1 MISKISDLGIKK
13 IIVIEAALTCFMF
26 VWCGCEIKGLS
37 IMHFIHVIRLIVFAY
52 LIIWGTKLNIITDKN
67 NLLCPIAIYR
77 YAPLVMIGIPSF
89 VYGVIDFIKLIIEK
103 EFLDNS
109 MNICGGIFML
119 YIGCRAVE
127 IFKENEGKYLK

>member
-1 MISKISDLGIKK
+1 MIKKISNLGIKK
-13 IIVIEAALTCFMF
+13 LIGVEVLLLCFMF
-26 VWCGCEIKGLS
+26 IWCGCEVKGLS
-37 IMHFIHVIRLIVFAY
+37 IMHFIYAICLIGFAC
-52 LIIWGTKLNIITDKN
+52 LVIWGAKLNIITDTS
-67 NLLCPIAIYR
+67 NLLCPISIYQ
-77 YAPLVMIGIPSF
+77 YGSLIMIGVPMF
-89 VYGVIDFIKLIIEK
+89 VRGIVCFINLIIEK